1 MNTLAIVT
9 ASSEQPDHPA
19 GHAVDD
25 DPKGET
31 CYHSNMSSHSWWKAD
46 IGSEKFLTEIV
57 IHLKVEIVYVCAC
70 VCICVCSFVCVCM
83 YVCLSV
89 YMCMHMQVY
98 ILMYMVASANIIHY
112 CHIGI

>member
-31 CYHSNMSSHSWWKAD
+31 CYHSNMSSHSWWEAD

-57 IHLKVEIVYVCAC
+57 VHFKVEIVYVC
-70 VCICVCSFVCVCM
+70 VHVCVR
-83 YVCLSV
+83 VETGS
-89 YMCMHMQVY
+89 
-98 ILMYMVASANIIHY
+98 ASLTQMTHWP
-112 CHIGI
+112 

>member
-31 CYHSNMSSHSWWKAD
+31 CYHSNMSSHPWWEAD

-57 IHLKVEIVYVCAC
+57 IHFKVEIVYVCVH
-70 VCICVCSFVCVCM
+70 VCIRV
-83 YVCLSV
+83 
-89 YMCMHMQVY
+89 
-98 ILMYMVASANIIHY
+98 N
-112 CHIGI
+112 